1 MEFSVRL
8 TRLTCVTSKRTTT
21 EAVPEIKAPALD
33 AQDAPALRSF
43 IEAMLTSGALETL
56 VTWLIA
62 LITRLWKT
70 QKELMDRL
78 RSRKRTKGE
87 NEALSRLQMM
97 LPGLDWSAANN
108 DNATPKTKK
117 TKDKDKRTRGN
128 NENRDEHG
136 RAEFPAHL
144 PRKEERIPVPESKRT
159 CTRCNTKMTLQEWL
173 LREILEKIP
182 ASFFVRRIL
191 RERLHCTCCEVQ
203 SAAAEPVDT
212 VKDGG
217 SLGTDLLVDA
227 AVDHFQDAVPYERMA
242 RNAKAQGVPLAA
254 NTLASNVSA
263 LIDLC
268 DPIVEHIF
276 HRCVTSDVVGADGTS
291 MPILD
296 PKRPRGI
303 YRATLWNLL
312 GDNQWSYFGYAPTGD
327 GSHLVNLLKGCTLD
341 VLLCDGGSTLNDA
354 ERVSKKRAGCHSHG
368 RSYLVIALKQ
378 PDGRAIEPLLIYTQL
393 FAIEAESKACRESH
407 AERLVRRV
415 IKSKPLLLKLW
426 AWVDNM
432 RPQVEPRTPLGQALT
447 YLSNQRQRLELFLND
462 GRVAMTNNA
471 VERELRTY
479 VLDRKTWLF
488 NGNEENAK
496 RTAAALTIIR
506 TCKLLGI
513 DPRAY
518 LRFVVRLI
526 LAGEKDASKLWPE
539 NFAAQQVQA
548 SKQNA
553 A

>member
-1 MEFSVRL
+1 MEFSLSVV
-8 TRLTCVTSKRTTT
+8 RLTCVTSKRSN
-21 EAVPEIKAPALD
+21 AASKPEIKAPALE
-33 AQDAPALRSF
+33 AQDAPALRTF
-43 IEAMLTSGALETL
+43 IEAMLAAGAVKTL
-56 VTWLIA
+56 VTWLIK
-62 LITRLWKT
+62 LVTQLWKT
-70 QKELMDRL
+70 QKALMDRL
-78 RSRKRTKGE
+78 ASRKRRKGE
-87 NEALSRLQMM
+87 NEALDRLQMM
-97 LPGLDWSAANN
+97 LPGLNWSAAND
-108 DNATPKTKK
+108 DNAKPKA

-128 NENRDEHG
+128 NENRDDHG
-136 RAEFPAHL
+136 KAPYPAHL
-144 PRKEERIPVPESKRT
+144 PRREEHIRVPDAERR
-159 CTRCNTKMTLQEWL
+159 CTRCSIEMTLKAWVP
-173 LREILEKIP
+173 REILAKIP
-182 ASFFVRRIL
+182 AWFFVRRIL
-191 RERLHCTCCEVQ
+191 RERLECPCCRAESVV
-203 SAAAEPVDT
+203 AEPVDT

-217 SLGTDLLVDA
+217 SLDLDLIVDA
-227 AVDHFQDAVPYERMA
+227 TVDHVQDAVPYERMA
-242 RNAKAQGVPLAA
+242 RNAKAMGVPLAA
-254 NTLASNVSA
+254 NTLASNVNA

-291 MPILD
+291 MPVLD

-393 FAIEAESKACRESH
+393 FAIEAESKASRENH

-415 IKSKPLLLKLW
+415 IQSKPLLLKLW

-539 NFAAQQVQA
+539 NFAAQQAQA